1 MKHLFSL
8 LILAVVLMAS
18 PSPGAPQTKSAKAGA
33 TTKVASAP
41 AKKKTARLQKSRR
54 IAAESAHKA
63 KSKTASA
70 STSDKQKDEN
80 EVTLV
85 RIDKSDHKLELLAG
99 SRVVKT
105 YKVAI
110 GIGGMGPKQFEGDMT
125 TPVGRYQVTTR
136 FRPLFH
142 QFIGV
147 SYPND
152 NDRARYAELKR
163 QGKVPEGRGV
173 GHGIG
178 IHGVGSRK
186 LSGVHKQEDW
196 THGCIAMDD
205 EEIDEFGSLVSEGTP
220 IEITD

>member
-1 MKHLFSL
+1 MKHLFTL
-8 LILAVVLMAS
+8 LVLAVVLVAS
-18 PSPGAPQTKSAKAGA
+18 PSPGAPQAKKINPSTAKIALAHFKTMKAKSATNSKAKAPVAA
-33 TTKVASAP
+33 TTK
-41 AKKKTARLQKSRR
+41 
-54 IAAESAHKA
+54 
-63 KSKTASA
+63 
-70 STSDKQKDEN
+70 SDKHDEN
-80 EVTLV
+80 EVTLI
-85 RIDKSDHKLELLAG
+85 RIDKSDHKLEIMAG
-99 SRVVKT
+99 TRVLKS

-110 GIGGMGPKQFEGDMT
+110 GLGGMGPKQFEGDKT
-125 TPVGRYQVTTR
+125 TPVGRYHVTSR

-152 NDRARYAELKR
+152 ADRARYAELKR
-163 QGKVPEGRGV
+163 QGKVPEGAGV

-186 LSGVHKQEDW
+186 LSGIHKQEDW

-205 EEIDEFGSLVSEGTP
+205 DEIDEFGSLVPEGTP

>member
-18 PSPGAPQTKSAKAGA
+18 PSPGAPQAKHSKAPP
-33 TTKVASAP
+33 TTKVTSARAKGKTATLEKSRP
-41 AKKKTARLQKSRR
+41 ITKKK
-54 IAAESAHKA
+54 AHRPKA
-63 KSKTASA
+63 KSAA
-70 STSDKQKDEN
+70 VAPDKHDEN
-80 EVTLV
+80 KVTLV

-99 SRVVKT
+99 TRVVKT

-125 TPVGRYQVTTR
+125 TPVGRYEVTTR
-136 FRPLFH
+136 FRPLYH

-152 NDRARYAELKR
+152 TDRARYKDLKR

-186 LSGVHKQEDW
+186 LSGIHKQEDW

-205 EEIDEFGSLVSEGTP
+205 DEIDEFGSLVSEGTP

>member
-1 MKHLFSL
+1 
-8 LILAVVLMAS
+8 MAK
-18 PSPGAPQTKSAKAGA
+18 PGE
-33 TTKVASAP
+33 KVAM
-41 AKKKTARLQKSRR
+41 TDL
-54 IAAESAHKA
+54 
-63 KSKTASA
+63 
-70 STSDKQKDEN
+70 DKPDEN
-80 EVTLV
+80 KVTLV
-85 RIDKSDHKLELLAG
+85 YIDKSDHKLEVRAG
-99 SRVVKT
+99 TKVLKT

-125 TPVGRYQVTTR
+125 TPVGHYKVTTR

-152 NDRARYAELKR
+152 TDRARYAALKR
-163 QGKVPEGRGV
+163 QGKVPDGRGV
-173 GHGIG
+173 GFGIG

-205 EEIDEFGSLVSEGTP
+205 DEIDEFGSLVPEGTA
-220 IEITD
+220 IEIVD

>member
-1 MKHLFSL
+1 MKHLFAL
-8 LILAVVLMAS
+8 LMLAVVLMAS
-18 PSPGAPQTKSAKAGA
+18 PSTGAPQAKDTKLPTKKMTRVASKMTKVKSA
-33 TTKVASAP
+33 TST
-41 AKKKTARLQKSRR
+41 
-54 IAAESAHKA
+54 KA
-63 KSKTASA
+63 KATAASSKVKN
-70 STSDKQKDEN
+70 DKHGED

-85 RIDKSDHKLELLAG
+85 RIDKSDHKLEIVAG
-99 SRVVKT
+99 TRVLKT

-110 GIGGMGPKQFEGDMT
+110 GIGGLGPKQFEGDMT
-125 TPVGRYQVTTR
+125 TPVGRYEVTTR

-152 NDRARYAELKR
+152 ADRARYAELKR
-163 QGKVPEGRGV
+163 QGKVPAGAGV

-205 EEIDEFGSLVSEGTP
+205 DEIDEFGSLVPEGTP

>member
-1 MKHLFSL
+1 MKHLFTL
-8 LILAVVLMAS
+8 LAVAVVLMAS
-18 PSPGAPQTKSAKAGA
+18 PSPGAPRAKKTKLPTKHVSIAHSMKTVATTNPPKKRAKA
-33 TTKVASAP
+33 V
-41 AKKKTARLQKSRR
+41 KS
-54 IAAESAHKA
+54 
-63 KSKTASA
+63 ASA
-70 STSDKQKDEN
+70 SSSDVSTGKRDKHDEN
-80 EVTLV
+80 TVTLV

-99 SRVVKT
+99 TRVVKT

-110 GIGGMGPKQFEGDMT
+110 GIGGLGPKQFEGDMT

-152 NDRARYAELKR
+152 DDRARYAKLR
-163 QGKVPEGRGV
+163 RDGKVPPGRGV

-205 EEIDEFGSLVSEGTP
+205 EEIDEFGSLVSEGTT

>member
-1 MKHLFSL
+1 MKHLFTL
-8 LILAVVLMAS
+8 LVLAVVLMAS
-18 PSPGAPQTKSAKAGA
+18 PSTGAPQAK
-33 TTKVASAP
+33 P
-41 AKKKTARLQKSRR
+41 AKRPMAKISLVHRSTAN
-54 IAAESAHKA
+54 ATSAA
-63 KSKTASA
+63 KSKAKTKRLVKA
-70 STSDKQKDEN
+70 STNEGTTVRKDKPESN
-80 EVTLV
+80 EVSLI
-85 RIDKSDHKLELLAG
+85 RIDKSDHKLEIMAG
-99 SRVVKT
+99 SRVLKT

-125 TPVGRYQVTTR
+125 TPVGRYHVTTR
-136 FRPLFH
+136 FKPLFH

-147 SYPND
+147 SYPNE
-152 NDRARYAELKR
+152 NDRARYADLKR

-186 LSGVHKQEDW
+186 LSGIHKQEDW

-205 EEIDEFGSLVSEGTP
+205 DEIDEFGSMVPEGTP

>member
-1 MKHLFSL
+1 MKHLLTL
-8 LILAVVLMAS
+8 LVLAVVLMAS
-18 PSPGAPQTKSAKAGA
+18 PSPGAPSAKKTKNPSA
-33 TTKVASAP
+33 KVAHAHVERTNTRAKTAKISKNKSP
-41 AKKKTARLQKSRR
+41 AKAVSRA
-54 IAAESAHKA
+54 ITSAGN
-63 KSKTASA
+63 
-70 STSDKQKDEN
+70 DKPDRDK
-80 EVTLV
+80 VTLI
-85 RIDKSDHKLELLAG
+85 RIDKSDHKLDLMAG
-99 SRVVKT
+99 SRVLKT

-110 GIGGMGPKQFEGDMT
+110 GLGGMGPKEFEGDMK

-152 NDRARYAELKR
+152 NDRTRYKDLKR
-163 QGKVPEGRGV
+163 QGKVPDGRGV
-173 GHGIG
+173 GFGIG

-205 EEIDEFGSLVSEGTP
+205 DEIDEFGSLVPEGTP

>member
-18 PSPGAPQTKSAKAGA
+18 PSPGAPQAKESKSRP
-33 TTKVASAP
+33 TTKVTSTRAKGKTATLLKSRKIA
-41 AKKKTARLQKSRR
+41 AKKPAATKTKTAMVVP
-54 IAAESAHKA
+54 
-63 KSKTASA
+63 
-70 STSDKQKDEN
+70 DKHDEN
-80 EVTLV
+80 KVTLV

-99 SRVVKT
+99 TRVVKT

-110 GIGGMGPKQFEGDMT
+110 GIGGMGQKQFEGDMT
-125 TPVGRYQVTTR
+125 TPVGRYEITTR
-136 FRPLFH
+136 FRPLYH

-152 NDRARYAELKR
+152 SDRARYKDLKR

-173 GHGIG
+173 GGGIG

-186 LSGVHKQEDW
+186 LSGIHKQEDW

-205 EEIDEFGSLVSEGTP
+205 DEIDEFGSLVSEGTP

>member
-1 MKHLFSL
+1 MKHLFTL
-8 LILAVVLMAS
+8 LVLAVVLMAS
-18 PSPGAPQTKSAKAGA
+18 PSPGAPRAKKTKLSTAKIALAHSETTKTKSATNAKA
-33 TTKVASAP
+33 
-41 AKKKTARLQKSRR
+41 KTAM
-54 IAAESAHKA
+54 KA
-63 KSKTASA
+63 KISPEKISKG
-70 STSDKQKDEN
+70 TSDKHDEN

-85 RIDKSDHKLELLAG
+85 RIDKSDHKLEIVAG
-99 SRVVKT
+99 THVLKT

-110 GIGGMGPKQFEGDMT
+110 GLGGMGPKQFEGDKT
-125 TPVGRYQVTTR
+125 TPVGRYHVTTR

-152 NDRARYAELKR
+152 TDRARYADLKR
-163 QGKVPEGRGV
+163 QGKVPEGAGV

-186 LSGVHKQEDW
+186 LSGIHKQEDW

-205 EEIDEFGSLVSEGTP
+205 DEIDEFGSLVPEGTP

>member
-18 PSPGAPQTKSAKAGA
+18 PSPGAPQAKHSKAPP
-33 TTKVASAP
+33 TTKVTSTR
-41 AKKKTARLQKSRR
+41 AKGKTATLEKSRPITKKMAR
-54 IAAESAHKA
+54 RPKA
-63 KSKTASA
+63 KSAA
-70 STSDKQKDEN
+70 VAPDKHDEN
-80 EVTLV
+80 KVTLV

-99 SRVVKT
+99 TRVVKT

-125 TPVGRYQVTTR
+125 TPVGRYEVTTR
-136 FRPLFH
+136 FRPLYH

-152 NDRARYAELKR
+152 TDRARYKDLKR

-186 LSGVHKQEDW
+186 LSGIHKQEDW

-205 EEIDEFGSLVSEGTP
+205 DEIDEFGGLVSEGTP

>member
-18 PSPGAPQTKSAKAGA
+18 PSIGAPQAKKSKSGAMTKVTSPPAKTRSPRVEKLRRLASKGLQKTAASSA
-33 TTKVASAP
+33 TKVA
-41 AKKKTARLQKSRR
+41 R
-54 IAAESAHKA
+54 
-63 KSKTASA
+63 
-70 STSDKQKDEN
+70 DKQDEN
-80 EVTLV
+80 KVTLV

-110 GIGGMGPKQFEGDMT
+110 GIGGLGPKQFEGDMT
-125 TPVGRYQVTTR
+125 TPVGRYEVTTR
-136 FRPLFH
+136 FRPLYH

-147 SYPND
+147 SYPNE
-152 NDRARYAELKR
+152 NDRARYADLKR

-173 GHGIG
+173 GRGIG
-178 IHGVGSRK
+178 IHGVGSKK

-205 EEIDEFGSLVSEGTP
+205 DEIDEFGSLVSEGTS

>member
-1 MKHLFSL
+1 MKHLFTL
-8 LILAVVLMAS
+8 LMLAVVLMAS
-18 PSPGAPQTKSAKAGA
+18 TSSGAP
-33 TTKVASAP
+33 
-41 AKKKTARLQKSRR
+41 
-54 IAAESAHKA
+54 KA
-63 KSKTASA
+63 KSTKLPTTKMALATSKMKKVKSAAHSKAKTI
-70 STSDKQKDEN
+70 STSSKVKSDKPVES

-85 RIDKSDHKLELLAG
+85 RIDKSDHKLEIVAG
-99 SRVVKT
+99 TRVLKT

-110 GIGGMGPKQFEGDMT
+110 GIGGMGPKQYEGDMT

-152 NDRARYAELKR
+152 ADRARYQELKR
-163 QGKVPEGRGV
+163 QGKVPAGAGV

-186 LSGVHKQEDW
+186 LSGIHKQEDW

-205 EEIDEFGSLVSEGTP
+205 DEIDEFGSLVPEGTP

>member
-18 PSPGAPQTKSAKAGA
+18 PSPGAPQAKKSKATA
-33 TTKVASAP
+33 TTKVASTQ
-41 AKKKTARLQKSRR
+41 AKGKTATLAKSRR
-54 IAAESAHKA
+54 IAKKDPPKA
-63 KSKTASA
+63 KVNPVAA
-70 STSDKQKDEN
+70 VAPDKRDEN
-80 EVTLV
+80 KVTLV

-99 SRVVKT
+99 NRVVKT

-125 TPVGRYQVTTR
+125 TPVGRYEVTTR
-136 FRPLFH
+136 FRPLYH

-152 NDRARYAELKR
+152 TDRARYKDLKR

-205 EEIDEFGSLVSEGTP
+205 DEIDEFGSLVSEGTP

>member
-1 MKHLFSL
+1 MKYL
-8 LILAVVLMAS
+8 LPLVVLAVVLVS
-18 PSPGAPQTKSAKAGA
+18 SFSLGAPQAKKSKTITTEKSAGA
-33 TTKVASAP
+33 QAP
-41 AKKKTARLQKSRR
+41 RKTATLKKSRR
-54 IAAESAHKA
+54 VAANDIHKK
-63 KSKTASA
+63 KSKTTAA
-70 STSDKQKDEN
+70 VESDKQDEN
-80 EVTLV
+80 KVTLV

-99 SRVVKT
+99 SKVLKT

-125 TPVGRYQVTTR
+125 TPVGRYQITTR

-152 NDRARYAELKR
+152 NDRARYKELKR

-186 LSGVHKQEDW
+186 LSGVHKEEDW

-205 EEIDEFGSLVSEGTP
+205 AEIDEFGGLVSEGTA